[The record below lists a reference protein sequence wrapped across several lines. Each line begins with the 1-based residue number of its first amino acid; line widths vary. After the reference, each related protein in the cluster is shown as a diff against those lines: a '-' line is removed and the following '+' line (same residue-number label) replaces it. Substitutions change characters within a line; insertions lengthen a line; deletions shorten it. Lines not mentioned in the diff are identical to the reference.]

1 MTDLQ
6 CPARVYVARC
16 GGAADEL
23 AAALAGERIA
33 RVWSGPVGASLAEQV
48 AERLGCGTSV
58 EAELD
63 RAEADVPAAG
73 PVLLEGLAG
82 AFTGIED
89 LHRGEAVLVLL
100 PADPADPPEPG

>member
-23 AAALAGERIA
+23 AAALAGERVA
-33 RVWSGPVGASLAEQV
+33 RVWSGPVGASLAGQV

-58 EAELD
+58 EVELD
-63 RAEADVPAAG
+63 RTEADVPAAG
-73 PVLLEGLAG
+73 PVLLEGLPG

-89 LHRGEAVLVLL
+89 LHRGEAVLVIL
-100 PADPADPPEPG
+100 PAADPSEPG